1 MPSVTIIANPEHPYR
16 WRDELLD
23 FSDRSLVQIF
33 VELDCQVLLRYGD
46 SFDGL
51 TAQLRATQTQHEWH
65 GVAVA
70 DRLGDVL
77 AQRSHAPSGR
87 GVVSDKEVD
96 LVRMGTVKLVCDLG
110 DREAST

>member
-1 MPSVTIIANPEHPYR
+1 MA
-16 WRDELLD
+16 RDPQKLD
-23 FSDRSLVQIF
+23 VFQLADAV
-33 VELDCQVLLRYGD
+33 VLEVYECTKPFPKEERYG
-46 SFDGL
+46 L
-51 TAQLRATQTQHEWH
+51 TTQLRATQTQHEWH

-96 LVRMGTVKLVCDLG
+96 LVRMGPVELVTIAARALM
-110 DREAST
+110 RSLLML